1 MSISVKER
9 FGISEYSTQRVELRR
24 HWTEDDLQQVFHAA
38 YNQVFGRIGVFVGKQ
53 FASAESLLRNG
64 KVNVRQFVEILA
76 KSDFY
81 KERFFYNNSQGRFIE
96 LNYKHL
102 LGRAPYDQSEIA
114 YHVDLYAY
122 QGYDAEIES
131 YLYSPEYD
139 NAFGNYVV
147 PYHRGFNSIPGM
159 KTVGFNRMFTIYRGD
174 GNSDNAQ
181 YGGKNSRL
189 RWNVSRNSSN
199 TIVPPT
205 TARSMGASR
214 EAGDATL
221 LSSPTRGDNRLFQ
234 IEVVQGGLGTKVP
247 VRRSKLVYTVAYD
260 QLSSK
265 YQEIHKS
272 GGKIVNVVQVSAT

>member
-1 MSISVKER
+1 MTVKER
-9 FGISEYSTQRVELRR
+9 FGISEYTTQRVELRR
-24 HWTEDDLQQVFHAA
+24 NWTEQDLQQIFRAA
-38 YNQVFGRIGVFVGKQ
+38 YNQVFGRIGVYVGEQ

-64 KVNVRQFVEILA
+64 KINVRQFVETLA

-102 LGRAPYDQSEIA
+102 LGRAPHDQSEIA

-122 QGYDAEIES
+122 KGYDAEIES
-131 YLYSPEYD
+131 YIYSPEYD

-147 PYHRGFNSIPGM
+147 PYYRSFTSFPGM

-199 TIVPPT
+199 TIMPPT
-205 TARSMGASR
+205 SARGISTFRTPG
-214 EAGDATL
+214 EGTL
-221 LSSPTRGDNRLFQ
+221 TSAPQRGDSRLFR
-234 IEVVQGGLGTKVP
+234 IEVIQGTVGTKVP
-247 VRRSKLVYTVAYD
+247 VRRSTRVYTVSYD
-260 QLSSK
+260 QLSRQ

-272 GGKIVNVVQVSAT
+272 GGKIVNITQVSST